1 MDKDYTIQEIF
12 CYANLNQMLIDNTL
26 TQAKIN
32 GTSELEVK
40 KANYRLQK
48 LNAQKQKIMDI
59 VEKKINEEFS
69 E

>member
-1 MDKDYTIQEIF
+1 MGKDYTIQEIF